1 MCLLYHRILS
11 RQEIFKLFSRCLP
24 LLIHDR
30 FYVILTG
37 AVIRLQN
44 IRTLLDPPTRPI
56 YENLPKTFSVRKP
69 QILNKMPLKKRT
81 CENFQNPV

>member
-24 LLIHDR
+24 LLTHHR
-30 FYVILTG
+30 FYGILTG

-44 IRTLLDPPTRPI
+44 IPMLLDPPTRPI
-56 YENLPKTFSVRKP
+56 YENLPQTFSVRKP
-69 QILNKMPLKKRT
+69 PLPPRKKHT
-81 CENFQNPV
+81 CENFTNLI